1 MRENSLE
8 TPDRM
13 AGKISSLLDPTRI
26 ALDVKS
32 TQRTAALNEIS
43 KLLATHPAVTNFDG
57 FYRELLARDR
67 LETTCIGHG
76 VSLPHART
84 EHVKSIAL
92 AVGRSASTI
101 TCGNHP
107 DEQIRLVFML
117 GTPKTNP
124 ADYLA
129 VVSSLCKILKHEVNR
144 TAFLTAATPE
154 EFIAAVVAAE
164 ERLAAPIPA

>member
-1 MRENSLE
+1 
-8 TPDRM
+8 M
-13 AGKISSLLDPTRI
+13 AGKISSLLSPSRI

-32 TQRTAALNEIS
+32 TQRTAALHEVA
-43 KLLATHPAVTNFDG
+43 KLLTDHPAVTNFDG

-67 LETTCIGHG
+67 LETTCIGHA

-92 AVGRSASTI
+92 AVGRSTSFI
-101 TCGNHP
+101 HCGEGA
-107 DEQIRLVFML
+107 DEQVRLIFML

-129 VVSSLCKILKHEVNR
+129 IVSALCKLLKHESNR

-154 EFIAAVVAAE
+154 EFIAAIAAAE
-164 ERLAAPIPA
+164 ERLLVTTSV

>member
-1 MRENSLE
+1 M
-8 TPDRM
+8 P
-13 AGKISSLLDPTRI
+13 GKISPLLDPSRI
-26 ALDVKS
+26 TLDVKS
-32 TQRTAALNEIS
+32 TQRTAALNEVA
-43 KLLATHPAVTNFDG
+43 KLLTDHPAVTNFDG

-92 AVGRSASTI
+92 AVGRSDSFI
-101 TCGNHP
+101 RCGDHP
-107 DEQIRLVFML
+107 DEQIRLIFML

-129 VVSSLCKILKHEVNR
+129 VVSSLCKLLKHEVNR
-144 TAFLTAATPE
+144 TAFLTAATPA
-154 EFIAAVVAAE
+154 EFIAAVAAAE
-164 ERLAAPIPA
+164 DRLIASSAAPA

>member
-1 MRENSLE
+1 
-8 TPDRM
+8 M
-13 AGKISSLLDPTRI
+13 AGKISSLLDPSRI
-26 ALDVKS
+26 ALNLHS
-32 TQRTAALNEIS
+32 TQRTAALNEVA
-43 KLLATHPAVTNFDG
+43 KLLSTHPAVTNFDG

-92 AVGRSASTI
+92 AVGRSTSAI
-101 TCGNHP
+101 VCGESP
-107 DEQIRLVFML
+107 DEQVRLMFML

-129 VVSSLCKILKHEVNR
+129 VVSALCKLLKHEVNR
-144 TAFLTAATPE
+144 TAFLNAATPE
-154 EFIAAVVAAE
+154 EFIAAVTAAE
-164 ERLAAPIPA
+164 TSQAVPARV

>member
-1 MRENSLE
+1 
-8 TPDRM
+8 M
-13 AGKISSLLDPTRI
+13 AGKISSLLDPSRI
-26 ALDVKS
+26 ALNLQS
-32 TQRTAALNEIS
+32 TQRTAALNEVA
-43 KLLATHPAVTNFDG
+43 KLLSTHPAVTNFDG

-92 AVGRSASTI
+92 AVGRSTSTI
-101 TCGNHP
+101 VCGESP
-107 DEQIRLVFML
+107 DEQVRLMFML

-129 VVSSLCKILKHEVNR
+129 VVSALCKLLKHEVNR

-154 EFIAAVVAAE
+154 EFIAAVAAAE
-164 ERLAAPIPA
+164 TSLVVPARV

>member
-1 MRENSLE
+1 
-8 TPDRM
+8 M
-13 AGKISSLLDPTRI
+13 AGKISSLLDPSRI
-26 ALDVKS
+26 ALNLQS
-32 TQRTAALNEIS
+32 TQRTAALNEVA
-43 KLLATHPAVTNFDG
+43 KLLSTHPAVTNFDG

-92 AVGRSASTI
+92 VVGRSTATI
-101 TCGNHP
+101 VCGDRP
-107 DEQIRLVFML
+107 EEQVRLMFML

-129 VVSSLCKILKHEVNR
+129 VVSALCKLLKNELNR
-144 TAFLTAATPE
+144 TAFLNAATPE
-154 EFIAAVVAAE
+154 EFIAAVAAAE
-164 ERLAAPIPA
+164 TSLAAPARV